1 MKAET
6 APLPERTRRY
16 LDGPAVPEGQRN
28 HELYNA
34 CYQLQDAG
42 YTMGE
47 IGAMVLEPAT
57 CRDGLDEREVLAVVK
72 SLDRRTPRPPIRY
85 TFQDR
90 GGPRPV
96 SSRPSERPKTLEPA
110 AVEYD
115 LKPRALP
122 QPITDRW
129 ADFIRT
135 AFKEGEG
142 VCIEKADRDTA
153 GREYPPSAG
162 AVLSREEILSR
173 MPEWLKNWQRPHD
186 PKGVFI
192 RINPMKQGKGRD
204 DDVTAYRHALIEFDE
219 ISKEEQYALIVASD
233 LPCTAVIDSG
243 NRSIHAWVKV
253 DAADRKEYD
262 ARVKLLLEHFKKY
275 KVDEKNK
282 NPSRFARLP
291 GFTRKEGRQELLAL
305 EVGAK
310 SFTDWA
316 IHHQLDAEVSAP
328 FDTDELL
335 DFEPAKDPNN
345 VLGERWLC
353 RGGSVCFVAQ
363 AGIGKSTV
371 ATQAGLTWAFGRD
384 LFGIKPMR
392 PLKSLYIQAEN
403 DKGDMAEMLQGVS
416 KGLGLNDRKVIKE
429 RMIIVRDTIHTGHD
443 FVRVSQ
449 RLIDR
454 HKPDLVWFD
463 PLLAYIGDDV
473 NQQKICSRFFRNWLN
488 PIAESTGI
496 IWCVIHHTPKPKN
509 KQDREALIGGDLA
522 YAGAG
527 SAEIANWARAMVLI
541 REVEEDLY
549 ELKLPKRGRRSG
561 LKAPAD
567 YTDFEPEL
575 VRAAGNSPSVYLM
588 HSKVGQ
594 AWEYADRMPESA
606 EPRKAGRKP
615 VAAAAF
621 LAHVSLYDKAKPIAE
636 NHRIATEK
644 GLKMPR
650 STFNALW
657 GRWMNG
663 DLTSA
668 P

>member
-6 APLPERTRRY
+6 APIPERTRRY
-16 LDGPAVPEGQRN
+16 LDGPAIPEGNRN
-28 HELYNA
+28 AELTAAA
-34 CYQLQDAG
+34 CQMRDAG
-42 YTMGE
+42 YDEAEAAPMLLD
-47 IGAMVLEPAT
+47 AAL
-57 CRDGLDEREVLAVVK
+57 RDGLTEREALASVC
-72 SLDRRTPRPPIRY
+72 SIFRRTPRAPIRH

-90 GGPRPV
+90 GGPRQG

-122 QPITDRW
+122 APITDRW

-135 AFKEGEG
+135 AFREGEG
-142 VCIEKADRDTA
+142 VCIEKADRNA
-153 GREYPPSAG
+153 EGREFPPSAG
-162 AVLSREEILSR
+162 AVLSREEILNR
-173 MPEWLKNWQRPHD
+173 MPEWLQNWHRPSD

-192 RINPMKQGKGRD
+192 RINPMKQGRGRD

-219 ISKEEQYALIVASD
+219 ISKEEQWALVCTSD
-233 LPCTAVIDSG
+233 LPCAAVIDSG

-291 GFTRKEGRQELLAL
+291 GFYRKEGRQELLAL
-305 EVGAK
+305 EIGAK

-316 IHHQLDAEVSAP
+316 IHHQLDAEISRP
-328 FDTDELL
+328 FDIDELM
-335 DFEPAKDPNN
+335 DFNPAKDPNN
-345 VLGERWLC
+345 ILGERWLC

-363 AGIGKSTV
+363 AGIGKSTI
-371 ATQAGLTWAFGRD
+371 ATQAGLVWAFGRD
-384 LFGIKPMR
+384 LFGIKPVR
-392 PLKSLYIQAEN
+392 PLKSLFIQAEN
-403 DKGDMAEMLQGVS
+403 DLGDTAEMLQGVS
-416 KGLGLNDRKVIKE
+416 KGLGLHDRQTMKQN
-429 RMIIVRDTIHTGHD
+429 IIIHRDTIHTGHD
-443 FVRVSQ
+443 FVRVAH
-449 RLIDR
+449 RAIDR
-454 HKPDLVWFD
+454 YKPDLVWFD

-473 NQQKICSRFFRNWLN
+473 NQQRVCSRFFRNWLN
-488 PIAESTGI
+488 PIAEATGI
-496 IWCVIHHTPKPKN
+496 IWCCIHHTPKPKT
-509 KQDREALIGGDLA
+509 KQDKDALIGGDLA

-549 ELKLPKRGRRSG
+549 ELKLPKRGKRSG
-561 LKAPAD
+561 LVAPAI
-567 YTDFEPEL
+567 YGDFDPDL
-575 VRAAGNSPSVYLM
+575 QRVPGGKPGIYLQ
-588 HSKVGQ
+588 HSKTGQ
-594 AWEYADRMPESA
+594 AWEYADRLPESA
-606 EPRKAGRKP
+606 EPRKVGRKP